1 MLDGRP
7 AVLDTR
13 AVSYDALPGILP
25 ADTTM
30 VTEAERAAAMWE
42 HVRGVRRRYI
52 L

>member
-1 MLDGRP
+1 
-7 AVLDTR
+7 VLNTR
-13 AVSYDALPGILP
+13 VVPYDALPGILP

-42 HVRGVRRRYI
+42 RFRGVRRRYI